1 MCTRRRDWVV
11 LLGLFVG
18 GCAVGPDFQQPP
30 APAVQTYIPGSTP
43 KSIAGSRVAGGSAQ
57 RIVVN
62 RDVPADWWRVFR
74 SQKLNAVLERALND
88 NPNIEAAMAALRQAQ
103 ALTLAQQGRFFPEV
117 QGQFNPS
124 RQRALSNPLGS
135 PPVVGTDDAGNPIT
149 KNPFNV
155 VTSQV
160 LVSYVLDIWGQNR
173 RAVEGLQA
181 QADFQRFTMEA
192 TRLTVASN
200 VALTAIQE
208 AALRD
213 QIRATTELIT
223 INKSMVDLLRQQLQS
238 GYANRIDSATQE
250 AQLAQ
255 TAATLPPLQ
264 KQLGQQRDLLAVLT
278 GRSPGE
284 ELKET
289 FVLSGFA
296 LPDSLPLS
304 LPSLLVRQRP
314 DVRAAEEQLHAASAQ
329 VGVATANL
337 LPNVSISANIGA
349 NALALGKVAD
359 YLSPTNRIAT
369 AALSVTQ
376 PIFDGFSLLNQK
388 RAAEENLAQVRAQY
402 RAVVLA
408 ALQNVADVLHALQ
421 ADANA
426 LRAASE
432 FEKAAKTSFDLV
444 HQQFERGYIN
454 TLLLLNAQQTYL
466 QARLNVI
473 QARANRLADT
483 VALYQA
489 LGGGWWNR
497 PEALALSARSS
508 LGASAHNE

>member
-1 MCTRRRDWVV
+1 MI
-11 LLGLFVG
+11 LLGFLMG
-18 GCAVGPDFQQPP
+18 GCAVGPDFQSPP
-30 APAVQTYIPGSTP
+30 APTTETYIAGGMP
-43 KSIAGSRVAGGSAQ
+43 KVTAGSRKSGGAAQ
-57 RIVVN
+57 RLVVN
-62 RDVPADWWRVFR
+62 RDVPADWWKVFR
-74 SQKLNAVLERALND
+74 SSKLNSVLERALND

-124 RQRALSNPLGS
+124 RQRASNNPLGS
-135 PPVVGTDDAGNPIT
+135 PPVVGTDDMGNPIV

-160 LVSYVLDIWGQNR
+160 LVSYVLDVWGQNR
-173 RAVEGLQA
+173 RAVEATQA
-181 QADFQRFTMEA
+181 QADFQRYTMEA
-192 TRLTVASN
+192 TRVTVASN
-200 VALTAIQE
+200 VVLAAIQE

-264 KQLGQQRDLLAVLT
+264 KQLGQQRDLLAALT
-278 GRSPGE
+278 GKPPGE
-284 ELKET
+284 EPKET
-289 FVLSGFA
+289 FVLGSFV
-296 LPDSLPLS
+296 LPDTLPLT

-337 LPNVSISANIGA
+337 LPNVSITANVGA
-349 NALALGKVAD
+349 NALALGKIAD
-359 YLSPTNRIAT
+359 YLSPTNRV
-369 AALSVTQ
+369 AAMALNVTQ

-388 RAAEENLAQVRAQY
+388 RAAEENLNQAHAQY
-402 RAVVLA
+402 RTVVLA

-426 LRAASE
+426 LRAANE

-466 QARLNVI
+466 QARLSVI

-497 PEALALSARSS
+497 PDASALSEPPS
-508 LGASAHNE
+508 LGSTLQVRTP

>member
-1 MCTRRRDWVV
+1 M
-11 LLGLFVG
+11 LGLLVG
-18 GCAVGPDFQQPP
+18 GCAVGPDFQTPP
-30 APAVQTYIPGSTP
+30 APHTETYIAGTMP
-43 KSIAGSRVAGGSAQ
+43 KTTAGSRTAGGPAQ
-57 RIVVN
+57 QIVLN
-62 RDVPADWWRVFR
+62 RDVPADWWRVFH
-74 SQKLNAVLERALND
+74 SPKLNTVLERALND
-88 NPNIEAAMAALRQAQ
+88 NPNIEASLAALRQAQ
-103 ALTLAQQGRFFPEV
+103 ALTLAQQGHFLPTA
-117 QGQFNPS
+117 QASFNPS
-124 RQRALSNPLGS
+124 RQRASNNPLGS
-135 PPVVGTDDAGNPIT
+135 PPVVGVDDAGNAIT
-149 KNPFNV
+149 KNPYNV

-160 LVSYVLDIWGQNR
+160 LVSYVLDVWGQNR
-173 RAVEGLQA
+173 RAVEALQA

-208 AALRD
+208 ASLRD
-213 QIRATTELIT
+213 QISATTELIT
-223 INKSMVDLLRQQLQS
+223 INKSMVDLLRKQLQS

-278 GRSPGE
+278 GKSPGDE
-284 ELKET
+284 FRET
-289 FVLSGFA
+289 FVLNSFA
-296 LPDSLPLS
+296 LPNSLPLS
-304 LPSLLVRQRP
+304 VPSQLVRQRP

-337 LPNVSISANIGA
+337 LPNVSLSANIGA

-359 YLSPTNRIAT
+359 YLSPTNRIAS

-388 RAAEENLAQVRAQY
+388 RAAEENLAQAQAQY
-402 RAVVLA
+402 RAVVLT

-426 LRAASE
+426 LRAAGE

-444 HQQFERGYIN
+444 HEQFERGYIN
-454 TLLLLNAQQTYL
+454 TLLLLNSQQTYL

-497 PEALALSARSS
+497 PEALAMSTKPS
-508 LGASAHNE
+508 LIASLHME

>member
-1 MCTRRRDWVV
+1 M
-11 LLGLFVG
+11 LGLLVG
-18 GCAVGPDFQQPP
+18 GCAVGPDFQTPP
-30 APAVQTYIPGSTP
+30 APGTETYIAGAMP
-43 KSIAGSRVAGGSAQ
+43 KITASSRTAGGSAQ
-57 RIVVN
+57 RIVSN
-62 RDVPADWWRVFR
+62 RDVPADWWRVFH
-74 SQKLNAVLERALND
+74 SPKLNTVLERALND
-88 NPNIEAAMAALRQAQ
+88 NPNIEAALAALRQAQ
-103 ALTLAQQGRFFPEV
+103 ALTLAQQGHFLPTA
-117 QGQFNPS
+117 QASFNPS
-124 RQRALSNPLGS
+124 RQRASNNALGS
-135 PPVVGTDDAGNPIT
+135 PPVVGVDDAGNAIT
-149 KNPFNV
+149 KNPYNV

-160 LVSYVLDIWGQNR
+160 LVSYVLDVWGQNR
-173 RAVEGLQA
+173 RAVEALQA

-208 AALRD
+208 ASLRD
-213 QIRATTELIT
+213 QISATTELIT
-223 INKSMVDLLRQQLQS
+223 INKSMVDLLRKQLQS

-278 GRSPGE
+278 GKSPGE

-289 FVLSGFA
+289 FVLSSFA
-296 LPDSLPLS
+296 LPNSLPLS

-337 LPNVSISANIGA
+337 LPNVSLSANIGA

-359 YLSPTNRIAT
+359 YLSPTNRIAS

-388 RAAEENLAQVRAQY
+388 RAAEENLAQAQAQY
-402 RAVVLA
+402 RAVVLT

-444 HQQFERGYIN
+444 REQFERGYIN
-454 TLLLLNAQQTYL
+454 TLLLLNSQQTYL

-497 PEALALSARSS
+497 PEALALSAKPS
-508 LGASAHNE
+508 LSASLHME